1 MTLSPEQ
8 LAAVTRTGQDVCVV
22 AGPGS
27 GKTRVLVERFR
38 WLVENGTPPE
48 RVLAFTFTEKAATE
62 IKRRLV
68 QQFEKRPEVRARMER
83 AWVSTM
89 HGFCARL
96 LRENA
101 IPAGIDP
108 QFAVLDELQAGQELA
123 RAVEKALDECALE
136 DLPAFRALADA
147 ISAPKLAETLSSIY
161 EAMRIGAEAT
171 PPEPQAPDFAPFFDE
186 LEDVLAQPLSGWKA
200 EQQAQFAKVAE
211 WGRRILE
218 LRGEPVGLEHLR
230 RLGEFECNLTKLKKG
245 NATYEWVS
253 ELKKVR
259 IDSLQAEAALECFRP
274 QRLIL
279 LGILK
284 RIGEIYQTAKRARAA
299 LDFADLEHRAIAL
312 LDGNAAIREQT
323 RNLFDA
329 VLMDEMQDTNPT
341 QWQLVKLLR
350 RPGRFFAVGD
360 INQSIYSFRHAE
372 PEVFR
377 SYRREVEAAGNK
389 VDFLRENHRTRREIL
404 DAVTNIV
411 GRGPGIEAFEFA
423 AQRVFDSAPV
433 APVEAFAAANED
445 VEARLIAHRIGELVG
460 TLIIQD
466 SKDNEARRPL
476 RFSDIGVLLRKTAP
490 MLKIEEVF
498 REYGIPCIVSRGSGF
513 YDAQEVTDL
522 VRFLRVLENPG
533 DEVSLAAVLRSP
545 LVGVTDETLFRWKQ
559 SGELFQLNVEP
570 EERFKLARF
579 REQLEAL
586 RLQIGYVSPER
597 LVAKAVDDSDYE
609 SGLDERA
616 RGNVQKFLNT
626 LREMWSGEPRP
637 LRDLL
642 DDFEALRVARSEA
655 AAPPEDSAN
664 AVRMMSIHAAKGLEF
679 PVVFLAALHTG
690 VRNSISAISY
700 SRKYGIG
707 VRWRMPGGSESVSDS
722 VHIQISEQTKLRETQ
737 ESDRLLFVAMTRAE
751 QHLVL
756 SWVNKA
762 RSYPRWPKLVSAA
775 FDDIETRE
783 SAPEPLDQV
792 QPQETSVPV
801 LLDRPAR
808 AGQYDSTASVTA
820 LVRFRECPRR
830 YFLERYL
837 GWQDASPLRSDFDE
851 ASDAEPRGGMDAGE
865 FGSAVH
871 AWLAGE
877 RTEPVDGD
885 VVELASCFER
895 SELGRRAA
903 RATRAGRESDLI
915 FEMGDL
921 VLRGQIDLWFE
932 EGGEVVV
939 VDYKTDRF
947 QTATRQRRLEDYAMQ
962 LRFYAT
968 ALGRRLGRRVDKAY
982 LYLLRENLAEPVEI
996 GDDSA
1001 LLSLIRE
1008 FRASQESLDFPL
1020 REGAQCAQCQFL
1032 GGFCPVNSGPNAAH
1046 RRPR

>member
-1 MTLSPEQ
+1 MTLRPEQ

-27 GKTRVLVERFR
+27 GKTRVLVERFG
-38 WLVENGTPPE
+38 WLVEKGTPPE

-68 QQFEKRPEVRARMER
+68 QQFEKQPDVRARMER

-108 QFAVLDELQAGQELA
+108 QFAVLDELQAGQELT
-123 RAVEKALDECALE
+123 RAVEKALDELALE
-136 DLPAFRALADA
+136 NLPAFRALIDA
-147 ISAPKLAETLSSIY
+147 ISESKLAKSLSGIY
-161 EAMRIGAEAT
+161 EAMRIGAEA
-171 PPEPQAPDFAPFFDE
+171 PLPEPQAQNFTSFFDE
-186 LEDVLAQPLSGWKA
+186 LEVALAQPLSGWKA
-200 EQQAQFAKVAE
+200 EQQAQFAKVSE
-211 WGRRILE
+211 WGRRMLE
-218 LRGEPVGLEHLR
+218 LRGQPLGLEHLR
-230 RLGEFECNLTKLKKG
+230 RLGEFGCNLTKLKKG
-245 NATYEWVS
+245 NATYDWVS
-253 ELKKVR
+253 ELKKER
-259 IDSLQAEAALECFRP
+259 IDALQAEAALECFRP
-274 QRLIL
+274 QRSTL
-279 LGILK
+279 LGLLK
-284 RIGEIYQTAKRARAA
+284 RIGEIYQAAKRARAA
-299 LDFADLEHRAIAL
+299 LDFADLEHSAIAL
-312 LDGNAAIREQT
+312 LRGNAEICAQT
-323 RNLFDA
+323 QNLFDA

-341 QWQLVKLLR
+341 QWQLVELLR

-377 SYRREVEAAGNK
+377 SYRRAVEAAGSA
-389 VDFLRENHRTRREIL
+389 VDLLRENHRTRSEIL
-404 DAVTNIV
+404 DAVTEIV
-411 GRGPGIEAFEFA
+411 GREPGIEAFEFA
-423 AQRVFDSAPV
+423 AQRVFDPARV

-445 VEARLIAHRIGELVG
+445 VEARLIAHRIGQLVG

-466 SKDNEARRPL
+466 SKEREKRRPL

-490 MLKIEEVF
+490 MLKIEAAF
-498 REYGIPCIVSRGSGF
+498 REYGIPCVVSRGSGF

-559 SGELFQLNVEP
+559 SGNLFQLAVEP
-570 EERFKLARF
+570 EERLKLARF
-579 REQLEAL
+579 REQLDTL
-586 RLQIGYVSPER
+586 RPRIGYVSPDR
-597 LVAKAVDDSDYE
+597 LVASAIADSDYE

-655 AAPPEDSAN
+655 AAPPEDTAN

-690 VRNSISAISY
+690 VKTSGDAISY

-707 VRWRMPGGSESVSDS
+707 VRWRMPGGGKSVADS
-722 VHIQISEQTKLRETQ
+722 VHNQISEQATLREKQ

-751 QHLVL
+751 QHLAL

-762 RSYPRWPKLVSAA
+762 RSHPRWPKLVAAA
-775 FDDIETRE
+775 FNDIETRE
-783 SAPEPLDQV
+783 SAPDPLDPV
-792 QPQETSVPV
+792 RPQEDSVPV

-820 LVRFRECPRR
+820 LVRFHECPRR

-837 GWQDASPLRSDFDE
+837 GWQSAAPLRSDFDE
-851 ASDAEPRGGMDAGE
+851 APEHEPRGGMDAGE

-877 RTEPVDGD
+877 RAAIVESD
-885 VVELASCFER
+885 VVELASRFEH

-903 RATRAGRESDLI
+903 HATQAGRESDVI

-932 EGGEVVV
+932 EGGEVVI

-947 QTATRQRRLEDYAMQ
+947 QAATRQQRLKNYAMQ
-962 LRFYAT
+962 LRFYAA
-968 ALGRRLGRRVDKAY
+968 ALGRRLGRKVDQAY
-982 LYLLRENLAEPVEI
+982 LYLLRENVAEAVEI
-996 GDDSA
+996 EDDSD
-1001 LLSLIRE
+1001 LLALIRD

-1020 REGAQCAQCQFL
+1020 HEGAQCAQCEFL
-1032 GGFCPVNSGPNAAH
+1032 GGFCPANSGPSGAR
-1046 RRPR
+1046 RRPL